1 MIPTAH
7 IHYVHALPGPRPDRG
22 TPFTT
27 AIIIKMQNLTVL
39 ACAVHQDYERIEK
52 FPFLWRMC

>member
-27 AIIIKMQNLTVL
+27 AIIIKMQNLTVF
-39 ACAVHQDYERIEK
+39 ACAVHPDYE
-52 FPFLWRMC
+52 